1 MSNKAKNKRP
11 GFAKDLIIVIII
23 IIVAS
28 FFFIIPQLREELKR
42 MDVQQKSNK
51 ESGLGMRVA
60 AVLNTT
66 VCSGENGRL
75 LRRSSSTSDLD
86 SFGLESRQPTQRV
99 RADTG
104 TSVVPTGEDS

>member
-1 MSNKAKNKRP
+1 M
-11 GFAKDLIIVIII
+11 IVIII

-28 FFFIIPQLREELKR
+28 FSFIIPQLREELKR

-51 ESGLGMRVA
+51 ESGLVTRVA

-66 VCSGENGRL
+66 ACSGENGRL
-75 LRRSSSTSDLD
+75 LRRSWSSASD
-86 SFGLESRQPTQRV
+86 SIGLESRQPTQRA

-104 TSVVPTGEDS
+104 TSVIPIGEDS

>member
-1 MSNKAKNKRP
+1 M
-11 GFAKDLIIVIII
+11 G
-23 IIVAS
+23 
-28 FFFIIPQLREELKR
+28 
-42 MDVQQKSNK
+42 VQQKSNK
-51 ESGLGMRVA
+51 ESGPVMRVA

-66 VCSGENGRL
+66 ARSGENGRL

-104 TSVVPTGEDS
+104 SSVVPTGEDS